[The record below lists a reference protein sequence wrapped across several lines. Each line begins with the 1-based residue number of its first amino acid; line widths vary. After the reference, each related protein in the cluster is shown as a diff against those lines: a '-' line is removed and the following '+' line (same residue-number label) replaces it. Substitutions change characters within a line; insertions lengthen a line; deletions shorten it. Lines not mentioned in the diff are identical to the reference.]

1 MLNKVTIKNHQLLV
15 VPQGINKLAALKN
28 KIEIP
33 IQNVVGASIDTGIL
47 NDSKGLRAPGT
58 SLPGYWAGSFKK
70 DGEESFFNIKREN
83 KPVVIQLKN
92 EKYTRLI
99 LGVNN
104 PEGVVD
110 LINNNTI

>member
-1 MLNKVTIKNHQLLV
+1 MLNVVKIENHKLLV
-15 VPQGINKLAALKN
+15 APQGINKIAALKN
-28 KIEIP
+28 KIEVP
-33 IQNVVGASIDTGIL
+33 MQHVLGASIDIGIL

-92 EKYTRLI
+92 EKYTRLV
-99 LGVNN
+99 LGVDK
-104 PEGVVD
+104 PEDIVD
-110 LINNNTI
+110 LINNDIN

>member
-1 MLNKVTIKNHQLLV
+1 MLNIVKIQNHKLLV
-15 VPQGINKLAALKN
+15 APQDINKIAALKN

-33 IQNVVGASIDTGIL
+33 MQHVLGASIDTGIL

-92 EKYTRLI
+92 EKYTRLV
-99 LGVNN
+99 LGVDK
-104 PEGVVD
+104 PEDIVD
-110 LINNNTI
+110 LINNNIN

>member
-1 MLNKVTIKNHQLLV
+1 MLNKVTIKNHPLLV
-15 VPQGINKLAALKN
+15 VPEGINKLAALKN
-28 KIEIP
+28 KIEVP

-47 NDSKGLRAPGT
+47 NDSKGLRAPET
-58 SLPGYWAGSFKK
+58 FLPEYWTGSFKK

-104 PEGVVD
+104 PEDVVD